1 MASLKEVKRLKELCE
16 KYELEGR
23 GVLDGFPNTKLAS
36 MYNGIG
42 PEKFPG
48 WLRAVLDFIHPS
60 LAPVAFIHDVE
71 WTLSDG
77 TKESFTASNKRF
89 KRNGS
94 KVAKAE
100 YAWYNPRRYAVMNS
114 ARRFGNICQ
123 TFGWAAWRMCQSRSD
138 LGSGEAVSAKR
149 KFERSEN
156 HAPFTAKD
164 VEEQKYPPANG
175 RPVGAAM
182 GGANAPRV
190 AARFAAGLRPGGYS
204 VMLSAMKNGGGA
216 EAVQ

>member
-1 MASLKEVKRLKELCE
+1 MDALRHAPKKTLAFSTGTPRAKPEPRSGRKRA
-16 KYELEGR
+16 R
-23 GVLDGFPNTKLAS
+23 
-36 MYNGIG
+36 
-42 PEKFPG
+42 
-48 WLRAVLDFIHPS
+48 
-60 LAPVAFIHDVE
+60 
-71 WTLSDG
+71 

-100 YAWYNPRRYAVMNS
+100 FAWYNPRRYAVINS

-138 LGSGEAVSAKR
+138 LGSGEAVSARCAEEALLRRGAEGEDRAEGAQAAAR

-204 VMLSAMKNGGGA
+204 VMLSAMKNGGAA

>member
-1 MASLKEVKRLKELCE
+1 MSTVNEVKRLRALCE
-16 KYELEGR
+16 DCELEGR
-23 GVLDGFPNTKLAS
+23 EILAK
-36 MYNGIG
+36 YTDEDLAAIFNGIG
-42 PEKFPG
+42 PEAFPS
-48 WLRAVLDFIHPS
+48 WLRAALDALHPS
-60 LAPVAFIHDVE
+60 LAPVALIHDAE

-100 YAWYNPRRYAVMNS
+100 FAWYNPRRYAVMNS

-123 TFGWAAWRMCQSRSD
+123 TFGWAAWM
-138 LGSGEAVSAKR
+138 
-149 KFERSEN
+149 
-156 HAPFTAKD
+156 APFTAKD
-164 VEEQKYPPANG
+164 VEEQK
-175 RPVGAAM
+175 
-182 GGANAPRV
+182 ANA
-190 AARFAAGLRPGGYS
+190 A

>member
-123 TFGWAAWRMCQSRSD
+123 TFGWAAWM
-138 LGSGEAVSAKR
+138 
-149 KFERSEN
+149 
-156 HAPFTAKD
+156 APFTAKD
-164 VEEQKYPPANG
+164 VEEQK
-175 RPVGAAM
+175 
-182 GGANAPRV
+182 ANA
-190 AARFAAGLRPGGYS
+190 A

>member
-77 TKESFTASNKRF
+77 TKESFTASNRRF

-100 YAWYNPRRYAVMNS
+100 FAWYNPRRYAVINS

-164 VEEQKYPPANG
+164 VEEQK
-175 RPVGAAM
+175 
-182 GGANAPRV
+182 ANAPRV

>member
-1 MASLKEVKRLKELCE
+1 MATLKEVKRLKELCD

-48 WLRAVLDFIHPS
+48 WLRAVLDFLHPS

-71 WTLSDG
+71 WSLSDG
-77 TKESFTASNKRF
+77 TKESFAASNKRF

-94 KVAKAE
+94 RVAKCE
-100 YAWYNPRRYAVMNS
+100 YAWYNPRRYAVMNQ

-123 TFGWAAWRMCQSRSD
+123 RFGWAAWM
-138 LGSGEAVSAKR
+138 
-149 KFERSEN
+149 
-156 HAPFTAKD
+156 APFTAKD
-164 VEEQKYPPANG
+164 VEEQRTN
-175 RPVGAAM
+175 AA
-182 GGANAPRV
+182 
-190 AARFAAGLRPGGYS
+190 L
-204 VMLSAMKNGGGA
+204 MLSAMKSDA
-216 EAVQ
+216 KETDA